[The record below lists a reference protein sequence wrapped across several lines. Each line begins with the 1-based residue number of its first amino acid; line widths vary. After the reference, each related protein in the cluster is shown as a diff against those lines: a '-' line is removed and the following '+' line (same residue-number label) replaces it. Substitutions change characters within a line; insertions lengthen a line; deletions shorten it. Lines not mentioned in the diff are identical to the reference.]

1 MRAKGGKAAGPG
13 ARKEGEHRRGVH
25 SHRIVLAEAVVTL
38 TSIL

>member
-1 MRAKGGKAAGPG
+1 MRAKGGKVAGPG

-25 SHRIVLAEAVVTL
+25 FHRIVLAEAVIRH